1 MNPKE
6 RINYLIKIINKNS
19 YLYYV
24 KENPEIGDSEYDH
37 YFRELIELENSHP
50 DLFRPDSPT
59 QRIGAEP
66 SKEFNTISHIEPML
80 SLSDC
85 FSESEFYK
93 WHERNAKIIG
103 EQAEPVAKMGEI
115 FLKKYI

>member
-103 EQAEPVAKMGEI
+103 EDDFELI
-115 FLKKYI
+115 S